1 MQILIPDRLALRGIK
16 ATPNAGFEQ
25 GKEGEW
31 NGAKKKFILISCKAR
46 KFLCI
51 LETI

>member
-1 MQILIPDRLALRGIK
+1 MQIFIPDRLTLRGIK
-16 ATPNAGFEQ
+16 TTPNAGFEQ
-25 GKEGEW
+25 GKDMERDLV
-31 NGAKKKFILISCKAR
+31 KKFFILISCKAR

>member
-1 MQILIPDRLALRGIK
+1 MQIFIPDRLALRGIK
-16 ATPNAGFEQ
+16 ATPIAGFEQ
-25 GKEGEW
+25 GKEVERSK
-31 NGAKKKFILISCKAR
+31 AKKFFILISCKAR